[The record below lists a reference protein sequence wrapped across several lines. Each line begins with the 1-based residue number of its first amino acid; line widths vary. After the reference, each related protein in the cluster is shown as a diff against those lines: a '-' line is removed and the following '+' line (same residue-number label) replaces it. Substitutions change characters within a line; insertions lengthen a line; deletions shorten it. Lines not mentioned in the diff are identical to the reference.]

1 MLLELCIIE
10 LEDFALNNNTLLALP
25 QPVIQESA
33 HPYSNQITTNGV
45 VRIPGRF
52 ITNFNKSNINKSFSC
67 ICSLFSYSGADS
79 LQVEFDRRCSTEKNL
94 DSLTIFD
101 PSRSTVY
108 VVSGREWSDWSVPLF
123 IQGKQESLLKLA
135 SRKY

>member
-45 VRIPGRF
+45 IRIPGRF
-52 ITNFNKSNINKSFSC
+52 ITYSNESNINKSFFLYLLYFLIQALIHYKSSS
-67 ICSLFSYSGADS
+67 I
-79 LQVEFDRRCSTEKNL
+79 
-94 DSLTIFD
+94 
-101 PSRSTVY
+101 
-108 VVSGREWSDWSVPLF
+108 VVAVPKRIETL
-123 IQGKQESLLKLA
+123 
-135 SRKY
+135 